1 MARGKARDVGC
12 SCSLVGLIT
21 GTKRKYC
28 RTIRPS
34 YLNNQNLLV
43 LDNLV

>member
-1 MARGKARDVGC
+1 MARGKAGDVGC

-34 YLNNQNLLV
+34 CLNNQNLLV